1 MGKMTLP
8 VGLVPLLLDIHP
20 VVESPVGRG
29 SGDTSVVGHPN
40 HKARRTDS
48 DG

>member
-1 MGKMTLP
+1 MTLP
-8 VGLVPLLLDIHP
+8 VGLVPLLLNIHP
-20 VVESPVGRG
+20 VVESPVGHG

-48 DG
+48 AG